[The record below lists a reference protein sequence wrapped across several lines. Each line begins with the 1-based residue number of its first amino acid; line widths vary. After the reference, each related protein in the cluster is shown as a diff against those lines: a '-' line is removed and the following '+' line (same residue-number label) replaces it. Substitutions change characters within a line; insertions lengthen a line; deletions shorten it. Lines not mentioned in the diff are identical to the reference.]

1 MICTAAAEAAAARTA
16 TPTKGT
22 RPMTASRPRSILRA
36 RASLIGAVRNMICAA
51 AFAAGVDPIGLADA
65 LAGWWREQPRRQA
78 ALHGERPRRA

>member
-1 MICTAAAEAAAARTA
+1 MTAFCPRSVLAARA
-16 TPTKGT
+16 
-22 RPMTASRPRSILRA
+22 AL
-36 RASLIGAVRNMICAA
+36 LGAVRNTVCAA